1 MIENSDGLEFFPLIF
16 DYIRR
21 KYDHERDQHNQD
33 DKNAPAV
40 IPYTRH
46 LSPAQLQD
54 FHPYNENTIMMED
67 TNEMQLW
74 GLDAVQENN
83 MAAVLATKE
92 LLVESDEDRHAL
104 LKGYIANR
112 SLYDFRFFLLNQ
124 VNRLSAGKKILERF
138 LLSEFSECEAT
149 PERLCMLTT
158 VFDPSQFGGRFS
170 VIGHQNGQYT
180 VFSELIERWLRISQ
194 RRGGGGQEDRPVH
207 KRFEDCQE
215 MKLLLHD
222 LRRDI
227 FRNVSTLQSRA
238 QCQWH
243 LRRQRGN

>member
-1 MIENSDGLEFFPLIF
+1 MIEDSDGLEFFPLIL

-21 KYDHERDQHNQD
+21 KYDHERDQHNRD
-33 DKNAPAV
+33 EAPTPAV
-40 IPYTRH
+40 ILYTRH

-54 FHPYNENTIMMED
+54 FQRVFEFCLPGMFYNENTIVTED

-138 LLSEFSECEAT
+138 LLGPFSECEAT

-158 VFDPSQFGGRFS
+158 VFDPSQFGGRFFL
-170 VIGHQNGQYT
+170 IGH
-180 VFSELIERWLRISQ
+180 
-194 RRGGGGQEDRPVH
+194 H
-207 KRFEDCQE
+207 KGNTQF
-215 MKLLLHD
+215 
-222 LRRDI
+222 
-227 FRNVSTLQSRA
+227 FRS
-238 QCQWH
+238 
-243 LRRQRGN
+243 

>member
-83 MAAVLATKE
+83 MAAVLAK
-92 LLVESDEDRHAL
+92 
-104 LKGYIANR
+104 KGVA
-112 SLYDFRFFLLNQ
+112 
-124 VNRLSAGKKILERF
+124 
-138 LLSEFSECEAT
+138 C
-149 PERLCMLTT
+149 
-158 VFDPSQFGGRFS
+158 
-170 VIGHQNGQYT
+170 
-180 VFSELIERWLRISQ
+180 
-194 RRGGGGQEDRPVH
+194 
-207 KRFEDCQE
+207 
-215 MKLLLHD
+215 
-222 LRRDI
+222 
-227 FRNVSTLQSRA
+227 
-238 QCQWH
+238 
-243 LRRQRGN
+243 

>member
-83 MAAVLATKE
+83 MAAVLAKKE
-92 LLVESDEDRHAL
+92 LLVDSDDYRQTL
-104 LKGYIANR
+104 LKGYIENS

-124 VNRLSAGKKILERF
+124 VNRLSTRKKILERF

-158 VFDPSQFGGRFS
+158 VFDSSQFGGRFFL
-170 VIGHQNGQYT
+170 IGHQNGQYT

-194 RRGGGGQEDRPVH
+194 RKGASASSGVPN
-207 KRFEDCQE
+207 
-215 MKLLLHD
+215 M
-222 LRRDI
+222 
-227 FRNVSTLQSRA
+227 
-238 QCQWH
+238 
-243 LRRQRGN
+243 

>member
-1 MIENSDGLEFFPLIF
+1 
-16 DYIRR
+16 
-21 KYDHERDQHNQD
+21 
-33 DKNAPAV
+33 
-40 IPYTRH
+40 
-46 LSPAQLQD
+46 
-54 FHPYNENTIMMED
+54 MED

-83 MAAVLATKE
+83 MAAVLAKKE
-92 LLVESDEDRHAL
+92 LLVDSDDYRHTL
-104 LKGYIANR
+104 LKGYIENS

>member
-83 MAAVLATKE
+83 MAAVLAKKE
-92 LLVESDEDRHAL
+92 LLVDSDDYRQTL
-104 LKGYIANR
+104 LKGYIENS

-194 RRGGGGQEDRPVH
+194 RKGASASSGVPN
-207 KRFEDCQE
+207 
-215 MKLLLHD
+215 M
-222 LRRDI
+222 
-227 FRNVSTLQSRA
+227 
-238 QCQWH
+238 
-243 LRRQRGN
+243 